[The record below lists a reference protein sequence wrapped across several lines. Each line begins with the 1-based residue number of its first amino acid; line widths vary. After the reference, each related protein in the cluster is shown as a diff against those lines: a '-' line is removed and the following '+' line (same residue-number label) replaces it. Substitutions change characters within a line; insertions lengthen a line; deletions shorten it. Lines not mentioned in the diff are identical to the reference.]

1 MAATGVAGSTLKRT
15 RALLVAVAAAS
26 AALVVATLNSP
37 EANGIIATS
46 AIAATEMAVTVDDL
60 PAHGPLP
67 RGATRLAI
75 AAQMIQAL
83 RQHAVPDV
91 YGFANGKP
99 LRSAPELEGV
109 LRAWRQVGFLLGNH
123 TFSHS
128 DLTRVSTTDYIVDIE
143 ANEKLLARLVR
154 PGSPKYFRYPYLHEG
169 NTRAK
174 RKAIREWLA
183 ARGYTIA
190 QVTVTLEDDWAWNDV
205 YARCV
210 ELGHTQAIARL
221 KGLFIETAMAR
232 LAAFEELSVRLFKR
246 PIKHILVAHISAFEA
261 LTLGDLLVAY
271 RAAGARFISL
281 QEAVQDSAYTIDPG
295 IVGDGG
301 RTFLAQVAN
310 ARHVPIPDALSRSPE
325 ELATLCRS

>member
-1 MAATGVAGSTLKRT
+1 MADGHPPSART
-15 RALLVAVAAAS
+15 VRRWRVAAL
-26 AALVVATLNSP
+26 ALFLPTVLVS
-37 EANGIIATS
+37 G

-75 AAQMIQAL
+75 AAQMLHAL

-91 YGFANGKP
+91 YGFANGDP
-99 LRSAPELEGV
+99 LRSKPELEGV
-109 LRAWRQVGFLLGNH
+109 LRAWRRAGFPLGNH

-143 ANEKLLARLVR
+143 RNQELLARLL
-154 PGSPKYFRYPYLHEG
+154 PLGSPKYFRYPYLHEG
-169 NTRAK
+169 DTREK
-174 RKAIREWLA
+174 REAIRQWLA

-190 QVTVTLEDDWAWNDV
+190 QVTVTVEDDWTWNDV

-210 ELGHTQAIARL
+210 GLGHTPALARL
-221 KGLFIETAMAR
+221 KALFLETAKSR
-232 LAAFEELSVRLFKR
+232 LAAFEELSVRLFQR
-246 PIKHILVAHISAFEA
+246 TIKHILVAHMSAFEA
-261 LTLGDLLVAY
+261 LMLGDLLGAY
-271 RAAGARFISL
+271 RAAGTRFISL

-295 IVGDGG
+295 LVEYGG
-301 RTFLAQVAN
+301 RTFLVQVAQ